1 MRKFLLLKMVREVI
15 MMRNNV
21 VGFQRFFKILFLCA
35 LAGLWL
41 SLPGC
46 SSKGENLD
54 KLTEKAPDW
63 VIKGS
68 GAFDP
73 AKDKSLYGVGYAS
86 KNPSIAMGRT
96 ISENRARQELAAV
109 INTYVGRLIKD
120 FMETHQDYMDPAK
133 SNTVEFVSVIAKNVT
148 DATLVGSKVIDRW
161 TDPEGGLYS
170 LAQLSEDS
178 VINAIQQQTAEAA
191 RKQAIFL
198 KNKTDEAL
206 SELNK
211 ELDAKKAPSA
221 S

>member
-1 MRKFLLLKMVREVI
+1 MVATIMSKM
-15 MMRNNV
+15 
-21 VGFQRFFKILFLCA
+21 KW
-35 LAGLWL
+35 GLWAVVFAVGVI
-41 SLPGC
+41 GC
-46 SSKGENLD
+46 SSKGKNLD

-68 GAFDP
+68 GAFDQT
-73 AKDKSLYGVGYAS
+73 KDKSLYGVGYSS

-133 SNTVEFVSVIAKNVT
+133 SNTVEFVSVVAKNVT

-191 RKQAIFL
+191 KKQAVFL
-198 KNKTDEAL
+198 KAKADEAIL
-206 SELNK
+206 ELNK
-211 ELDAKKAPSA
+211 ELDGKKAPSA